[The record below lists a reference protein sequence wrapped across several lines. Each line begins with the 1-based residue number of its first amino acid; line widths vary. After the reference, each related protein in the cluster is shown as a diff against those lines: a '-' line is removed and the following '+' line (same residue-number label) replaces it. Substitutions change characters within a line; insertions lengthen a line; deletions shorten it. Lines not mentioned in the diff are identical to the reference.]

1 LGNTHRA
8 SCSHGATLVLAKA
21 DADAGAGKPDEAYA
35 TFVESVAAAPDD
47 RVQAALAKYGAAL
60 NKTPQ
65 QIDADVW
72 RIRDAKATP
81 AAPFQLASSTDGK
94 PAQLSDYR
102 GRVVLLAFW
111 FPG

>member
-1 LGNTHRA
+1 MVPVR
-8 SCSHGATLVLAKA
+8 V
-21 DADAGAGKPDEAYA
+21 DACPEH
-35 TFVESVAAAPDD
+35 SS
-47 RVQAALAKYGAAL
+47 AAL
-60 NKTPQ
+60 NRTPQ

-81 AAPFQLASSTDGK
+81 ATLFRLARSNDGK
-94 PAQLSDYR
+94 PVELSDYR